1 MSKQRILIGALVLL
15 LAAGS
20 IMINLS
26 SEVRADANRI
36 GYVDLEEV
44 YEVHPEVIKA
54 NQELEAEA
62 QVLQNEFQQEMS
74 QLDPEEDQEQMQQV
88 QQQFQQQFAQLQ
100 EGQMEEIERKI
111 QPDLDQARQE
121 LGLDLIVNQE
131 VVVNGGQDVTEE
143 VKEHF
148 ENL

>member
-1 MSKQRILIGALVLL
+1 MSKKRVLIGALVLL
-15 LAAGS
+15 LAVGS

-26 SEVRADANRI
+26 SEVRAEASKI

-44 YEVHPEVIKA
+44 YEVHPEVA
-54 NQELEAEA
+54 RLQQTLEAEA
-62 QVLQNEFQQEMS
+62 QELQAEFQQEMGE
-74 QLDPEEDQEQMQQV
+74 LDPEQDQEEMQQL
-88 QQQFQQQFAQLQ
+88 QQQFQQQFNQIQ
-100 EGQMEEIERKI
+100 EGQWEEIEQQI
-111 QPDLDQARQE
+111 QPDLDQARKE

-143 VKEHF
+143 IKDYF

>member
-15 LAAGS
+15 LAVGS

-26 SEVRADANRI
+26 SEVRAEANKI
-36 GYVDLEEV
+36 GYLNLEEV
-44 YEVHPEVIKA
+44 YEVHPEVVKA
-54 NQELEAEA
+54 NQSLEKEA
-62 QVLQNEFQQEMS
+62 QALQNEFQQKMS
-74 QLDPEEDQEQMQQV
+74 QLDPEEDQEQMQQI
-88 QQQFQQQFAQLQ
+88 QQQFQQQFTQLQ
-100 EGQMEEIERKI
+100 QGEMEEIERKI
-111 QPDLDQARQE
+111 QPDLDQVRQE

-143 VKEHF
+143 VKEYF